1 MKRNMLSVPGAVSL
15 LEEICAGRLPWQ
27 AIHPFPRQRGDDR
40 AVGDRAV
47 EDIQQILERT
57 VDPEAV
63 DTSRQLP
70 PDLPAAMHAENCLHL
85 LAGAEQGGRALSPF
99 NAFRVVEAAAR
110 WSVPAGMLLG
120 IHNGIGAAAYL
131 PVLPDGPLREH
142 ISRRM
147 AAGAVTAMADTE
159 PTGAANRAR
168 GTTAVPVHDGTGYLL
183 NGDKLYIGNGP
194 IADLVAVTATLRGH
208 DGDRT
213 RVFFVDT
220 DTPGFSVSAR
230 LRFMGFRGFPNG
242 ALSLRD
248 VHVPAHHLLDE
259 REGEWLTAERAT
271 VLSRGRLYIVAA
283 PALAIARACLDHSR
297 AYARRRTVD
306 GRILADYPE
315 IRRMTA
321 ESQADTYALETVARW
336 TMLDGR
342 GDGPTVNLMPDQV
355 AAKDITSLLCWR
367 VAERTMTL
375 LAGEGFET
383 ARGKGDRGAPAIPL
397 ERLFRDARGT
407 RIAGGTEVLLQMRL
421 AGNLVFSYFYPPP
434 DNADE
439 LAGPAT
445 VPADL
450 PAGALSDRNRD
461 HRRALAAD
469 IHEYARTC
477 LATARRFPDRA
488 ELLTRSRALVL
499 FGQLAEELVTVSLVL
514 ARAATDGMDPGEQ
527 DLADIYCTG
536 ALGRIAV
543 WRQELADAL
552 ADDMPAYGRAAG
564 RLLDDIE
571 PSHTGTDVLAGAS

>member
-1 MKRNMLSVPGAVSL
+1 MLSVPGAVSL
-15 LEEICAGRLPWQ
+15 LEEICAGRLPWP
-27 AIHPFPRQRGDDR
+27 AIHPFPQQRGGDR
-40 AVGDRAV
+40 AVGDQAV
-47 EDIQQILERT
+47 EDIQKVLERT

-63 DTSRQLP
+63 DAGQQLP
-70 PDLPAAMHAENCLHL
+70 PDLPAALHAEGCLHL
-85 LAGAEQGGRALSPF
+85 LAGVEHGGRGLSPF
-99 NAFRVVEAAAR
+99 NAFRVIEAAAH
-110 WSVPAGMLLG
+110 WSTPAGMLLG

-168 GTTAVPVHDGTGYLL
+168 GTTAVPARDGEGYLL

-194 IADLVAVTATLRGH
+194 IADLVAVTATLRGP

-248 VHVPAHHLLDE
+248 VHVPPHHLLDE
-259 REGEWLTAERAT
+259 HEGVWLTAERAT

-283 PALAIARACLDHSR
+283 PALAIARACLDHTR
-297 AYARRRTVD
+297 AYARRRAVD
-306 GRILADYPE
+306 GRVLAGYPE
-315 IRRMTA
+315 IRRMAA
-321 ESQADTYALETVARW
+321 ESQADTYALETVAQW

-342 GDGPTVNLMPDQV
+342 GDGPAVNLMPEQV
-355 AAKDITSLLCWR
+355 AAKNITSLLCWR

-383 ARGKGDRGAPAIPL
+383 ARGKADRGVPPIPL

-421 AGNLVFSYFYPPP
+421 AGNVVLSYFYPPP

-439 LAGPAT
+439 LMSPAT
-445 VPADL
+445 APADL
-450 PAGALSDRNRD
+450 PAGALSARNRD
-461 HRRALAAD
+461 HRRALSEC

-477 LATARRFPDRA
+477 LTMARRFPERA

-499 FGQLAEELVTVSLVL
+499 LGQLAEELVTMSLVL
-514 ARAATDGMDPGEQ
+514 ARAATDGPDTGDQ

-536 ALGRIAV
+536 AFGRIAV
-543 WRQELADAL
+543 WRQELADTL
-552 ADDMPAYGRAAG
+552 ADDLSAYARAAG
-564 RLLDDIE
+564 RLLDDADMPAG
-571 PSHTGTDVLAGAS
+571 PS